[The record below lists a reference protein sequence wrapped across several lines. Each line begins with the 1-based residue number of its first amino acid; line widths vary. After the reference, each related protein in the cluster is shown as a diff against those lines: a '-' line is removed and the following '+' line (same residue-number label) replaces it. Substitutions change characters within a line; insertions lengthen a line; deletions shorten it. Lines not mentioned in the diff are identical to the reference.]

1 MIFLCG
7 RFTLTEGIH
16 ELQSQLN
23 FSFEGEISP
32 RYNIAP
38 SQNILAV
45 AAGKG
50 GRQAAELR
58 WGLIPFW
65 AKDPKI
71 GYKMINARSEGIE
84 SKPSFRDAFK
94 QRRCLILADGF
105 YEWKK
110 TADGKQP
117 YRFILKEG
125 RPFAFAGLWERW
137 EGPDAPVFSCTIITT
152 EPNSVTE
159 EVHDR
164 MPVILKSSDYDTWL
178 NPREKDLGKLKELL
192 VPYPAEE
199 MESYPVSTL
208 VNSPKNELAELIS
221 PLNSQ

>member
-1 MIFLCG
+1 LCG

-16 ELQSQLN
+16 ELQSQFN
-23 FSFEGEISP
+23 FSFAEDMEP

-38 SQNILAV
+38 SQDILAV

-50 GRQAAELR
+50 GRAGAKLR

-84 SKPSFRDAFK
+84 SKPSFRHAFR

-110 TADGKQP
+110 TKGGKQP
-117 YRFILKEG
+117 YRFVLKEDK
-125 RPFAFAGLWERW
+125 PFAFAGLWETW
-137 EGPDAPVFSCTIITT
+137 KGPAASIASCTIITT

-159 EVHDR
+159 KVHDR
-164 MPVILKSSDYDTWL
+164 MPVILKSSDYDMWL
-178 NPREKDLGKLKELL
+178 NPNENDPGKLKELL

-199 MESYPVSTL
+199 MEAYPVSTL

-221 PLNSQ
+221 PLNSL